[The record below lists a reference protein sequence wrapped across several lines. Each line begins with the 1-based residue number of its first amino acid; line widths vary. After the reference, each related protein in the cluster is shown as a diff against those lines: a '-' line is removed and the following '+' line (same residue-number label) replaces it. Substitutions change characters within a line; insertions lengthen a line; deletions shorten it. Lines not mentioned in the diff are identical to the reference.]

1 MTAAP
6 VTYFT
11 TSDRRFFHGTVA
23 LVNSLRLTGN
33 EGDIVVF
40 DLGLSGDQ
48 RERLATVAEVIEP
61 PKIARA
67 FPKATPRTHQM
78 SGLVCLVDSDML
90 VTGSLEH
97 VLAAARDGQIC
108 VFHDHFSDRD
118 RWFAEWETTF
128 ELRAPLRREPYVN
141 AGFIAFS
148 SAAWPNLIER
158 WQDANGLIPSDR
170 TSRPDGDPFR
180 DTEQDALNAI
190 LMSEVPREAVAY
202 QPEWAEAYPDAM
214 IRVRIADSVRLRCT
228 IDGRPVSILHQAL
241 GPKVWERSGWKRD
254 RRQAYSRLLPRALF
268 ADDVPLPLRPEEVPV
283 WVRPTRAGRLASS
296 ALIAAQAPALLARRT
311 AKAALPPGV
320 VARVRPAGRR
330 ATLG

>member
-1 MTAAP
+1 MIAGS

-11 TSDRRFFHGTVA
+11 TSDQRFFHGTVA

-40 DLGLSGDQ
+40 DLGLSSDQ
-48 RERLATVAEVIEP
+48 RERLATIAQVIDP
-61 PKIARA
+61 PKMARA
-67 FPKATPRTHQM
+67 FPKATPQTDQM
-78 SGLVCLVDSDML
+78 SGVVCFIDSDML

-97 VLAAARDGQIC
+97 VLARARDGQIC
-108 VFHDHFSDRD
+108 VFHDHSSDRD
-118 RWFAEWETTF
+118 RWFTEWETTF
-128 ELRAPLRREPYVN
+128 ALRAPLRRQPYVN

-148 SAAWPNLIER
+148 CTSWPHLIER
-158 WQDANGLIPSDR
+158 WQAANALIPPDR
-170 TSRPDGDPFR
+170 TSHPEDDPFR
-180 DTEQDALNAI
+180 DTEQDALNAV

-228 IDGRPVSILHQAL
+228 IDGRPVLILHQSL
-241 GPKVWERSGWKRD
+241 GPKVWERSGWRRD

-283 WVRPTRAGRLASS
+283 WLRSTRMGRLASR

-311 AKAALPPGV
+311 AIAALPPAV
-320 VARVRPAGRR
+320 VARIRPVGRR